1 MENQIQKGCSSVS
14 VLKIQQCLNQLNPE
28 FKLKE
33 DGIYGSST
41 ELAIRQFQK
50 NYGLVEDGIITS
62 LTWDKII
69 TKIKTLKAPQMQV
82 LSSPDPVAY
91 GSSGLDVRKA
101 QEYLNRILPDQS
113 IPANGLFDAKTQ
125 GKVIRFQ
132 NMAGLNP
139 DGRIDIITWDKIIEY
154 L

>member
-14 VLKIQQCLNQLNPE
+14 VLKIQQCLNQLSPE

-33 DGIYGSST
+33 DGLYGSQT
-41 ELAIRQFQK
+41 EQGIRHFQK
-50 NYGLVEDGIITS
+50 QHGLPDDGIITS

-69 TKIKTLKAPQMQV
+69 TKIKTLKSPHPII
-82 LSSPDPVAY
+82 LHSPDPIAY
-91 GSSGLDVRKA
+91 GSSGLDVKKA
-101 QEYLNRILPDQS
+101 QEYLNQILPDQKIS
-113 IPANGLFDAKTQ
+113 ANGIFDAKTQ

-139 DGRIDIITWDKIIEY
+139 DGRIDIITWDKIIDY